1 MAPRRGTAAILTVG
15 TELTT
20 GLQVDTNAPEIAAVL
35 TAAGYEVAGIVSTGD
50 EQGAAAA
57 AIRRLVESADL
68 VFVTGGLGP
77 THDDLTRE
85 AAAEAL
91 GLGLER
97 DERIAEGLGAV
108 SGRHRDPEAAAQVV
122 RQADVL
128 DGAEV
133 LPATVGTAPGQIVRT
148 PRGAVVL
155 LPGPPREMR
164 PMLYASLRTLG
175 LESASMP
182 LVLATTGLSES
193 DVQVVAQRVIAN
205 APGIGLTV
213 LARPGEVRVVLV
225 DRGAGDAAVAAVC
238 SAVCDALGDACFSD
252 RGETLAET
260 VLRKAREASCTIAT
274 AESCTGGMIA
284 AALTDVPGSS
294 EVFVGGMVTYSNGMK
309 SSALRVP
316 ASLLQEYGA
325 VSRETAEAMA
335 RGARE
340 ATGADW
346 TVSTTG
352 VAGPGGGSEEK
363 PVGTVWIAAEGPTGT
378 FSVCRRFPGDRMAV
392 RIKATAA
399 ALDLLR
405 LSIVG
410 IPL

>member
-1 MAPRRGTAAILTVG
+1 
-15 TELTT
+15 
-20 GLQVDTNAPEIAAVL
+20 
-35 TAAGYEVAGIVSTGD
+35 
-50 EQGAAAA
+50 
-57 AIRRLVESADL
+57 
-68 VFVTGGLGP
+68 
-77 THDDLTRE
+77 
-85 AAAEAL
+85 
-91 GLGLER
+91 
-97 DERIAEGLGAV
+97 
-108 SGRHRDPEAAAQVV
+108 
-122 RQADVL
+122 
-128 DGAEV
+128 
-133 LPATVGTAPGQIVRT
+133 
-148 PRGAVVL
+148 
-155 LPGPPREMR
+155 
-164 PMLYASLRTLG
+164 
-175 LESASMP
+175 
-182 LVLATTGLSES
+182 
-193 DVQVVAQRVIAN
+193 
-205 APGIGLTV
+205 
-213 LARPGEVRVVLV
+213 
-225 DRGAGDAAVAAVC
+225 
-238 SAVCDALGDACFSD
+238 
-252 RGETLAET
+252 
-260 VLRKAREASCTIAT
+260 
-274 AESCTGGMIA
+274 MIA

-316 ASLLQEYGA
+316 ASLLEEYGA